1 MISMNVPQK
10 FSAYVLEREDVA
22 VDELVRELDL
32 KELTVRNYLSRM
44 KREGLLKRVGRGRYK
59 VDSAVLPTPEV
70 PEEMKRILFMVSD
83 AFPQLSPVAWSSSML
98 SDYMH
103 NVPGRDLHVIDA
115 PRNVVDR
122 LAEYLVAR
130 DILVFKDP
138 GPDPLDAYAW
148 SNLEAVF
155 LFGKGETLASV
166 PLDRYR
172 VATID
177 RIWVDLYYL
186 CTRRGLAFP
195 LAELGVIL
203 VNAHRSGVF
212 SVDRMLMYSS
222 RRGLRSEVL
231 LILFELGK
239 ADSSIGTLGDILP
252 YGERALG
259 WIEQVVI
266 GGTEGW

>member
-1 MISMNVPQK
+1 MNVPQR
-10 FSAYVLEREDVA
+10 FSTHVLERENVT

-44 KREGLLKRVGRGRYK
+44 KREGLLRRVGRGRYT
-59 VDSAVLPTPEV
+59 VDHGVRSTSEV
-70 PEEMKRILFMVSD
+70 PEALGRVLAMLSQ
-83 AFPQLSPVAWSSSML
+83 AFPQLSPVVWSSSML
-98 SDYMH
+98 SEYMH
-103 NVPGRDLHVIDA
+103 NVPGRDLYVIDV

-122 LAEYLVAR
+122 LADYLVAR
-130 DILVFKDP
+130 DILVFKEP
-138 GPDPLDAYAW
+138 GSDPLDTYAW

-155 LFGKGETLASV
+155 LFGKGETMASV

-172 VATID
+172 VATVD
-177 RIWVDLYYL
+177 RIWVDLYFL
-186 CTRRGLAFP
+186 CTRRELTFP
-195 LAELGVIL
+195 LTELGVVL
-203 VNAHRSGVF
+203 VNAYRSGVF

-231 LILFELGK
+231 VILFELGRT
-239 ADSSIGTLGDILP
+239 DPNIGTLRDVLP